1 MKKAI
6 RLMAMVM
13 AMLMA
18 LTLLVGCDSNPD
30 TSNSGTSNSGT
41 SNDASSSASPLD
53 SIQEG
58 LYDFGGITV
67 TLAHP
72 YEWYLEP
79 GISSEND
86 RLIERIA
93 QIEKNWNVKLEF
105 KTIDADTYWES
116 MVTAVMGNEPYGDL
130 MFAFPWYMPDWIAGG
145 AVKDLSPIIE
155 ELGLDLNDGTWSKV
169 VTDDYTIGNQTFAL
183 SRGYNEVNYGLL
195 YNPKMFTAAGLTDPN
210 ELIAAGGSWDYD
222 TLRDY
227 AKQLT
232 KVDSST
238 GATQQY
244 GMASCG
250 TLFVTANFILS
261 NGGSFVNVDENGIP
275 SYALNESKA
284 LTGLQYMYD
293 MAYVDKSLTSATW
306 DGAAQQLLN
315 GQVGMYLC
323 EEWVIEYVQE
333 YAVENGLED
342 CYAMTYFPI
351 GPDGTDYVDTS
362 YGGNGWW
369 IPSTVSDEHAK
380 AALAVYAALY
390 YPEYDGLTKE
400 EIVTQRSE
408 ELFADEASAAVYVD
422 IIMSDRAKSAGYAR
436 MGLNEIMGYFSEG
449 LFLGDGT
456 PQSSAEEYRV
466 EIESLL
472 EDSAY
477 MQTLK
482 KQQQ

>member
-1 MKKAI
+1 MKKVV

-18 LTLLVGCDSNPD
+18 LVLLVGCDSDPV
-30 TSNSGTSNSGT
+30 TSNPSGTPSGST
-41 SNDASSSASPLD
+41 PTAPEGTPLD
-53 SIQEG
+53 RIEEG
-58 LYDFGGITV
+58 LFDFGGATV

-79 GISSEND
+79 GTSTEND
-86 RLIERIA
+86 RLLERIDLV
-93 QIEKNWNVKLEF
+93 EKNWNVNLEF
-105 KTIDADTYWES
+105 ATIDADTYWES

-130 MFAFPWYMPDWIAGG
+130 MFAFPWYMTDWIAGG
-145 AVKDLSPIIE
+145 AVKDLTPIIE
-155 ELGLDLNDGTWSKV
+155 ELELDLGDGTWSKV
-169 VTDDYTIGNQTFAL
+169 VTDDYTIGNQKFAV
-183 SRGYNEVNYGLL
+183 SRGYEEVNFGLL
-195 YNPKMFTAAGLTDPN
+195 YNPKMFAAAGLTDPN
-210 ELIAAGGSWDYD
+210 KLIADGGKWDYD

-227 AKQLT
+227 AKELT
-232 KVDSST
+232 KVDPST

-244 GMASCG
+244 GMAACG
-250 TLFVTANFILS
+250 TLFVTANFVLS
-261 NGGSFVNVDENGIP
+261 NGGSFVDIAADGTP
-275 SYALNESKA
+275 SFALGKPEA
-284 LTGLQYMYD
+284 LTGMQYMYD
-293 MAYVDKSLTSATW
+293 MAYVDKSLTSGTW

-342 CYAMTYFPI
+342 SYAMTYFPM
-351 GPDGTDYVDTS
+351 GPNGKDWVDTS

-380 AALAVYAALY
+380 ATLAVYAALY
-390 YPEYDGLTKE
+390 YPQYDGMTKE
-400 EIVTQRSE
+400 EIITQRSE

-422 IIMSDRAKSAGYAR
+422 IIMNDRAKSSGYAR
-436 MGLNEIMGYFSEG
+436 MGLNEIMGYLSEG

-456 PQSSAEEYRV
+456 PQSSVEEYRV

-472 EDSAY
+472 ADSAY
-477 MQTLK
+477 MQTLN
-482 KQQQ
+482 KQK